1 MVDLQAV
8 ELQAQEPEAP
18 PPNDETAALPVLD
31 LSMLPEQ
38 QTAGAAPPTDDA
50 TPTGQ
55 IDAITPTWPD
65 HPTPPTD
72 DATPTGQIDAIT
84 PTWPDGL
91 TPPIEQL
98 ARPEPSTDDH
108 EIVVGDNDPTGISTV
123 IDVPLA
129 LDELGP
135 LDPSDGAPPPLSA
148 ETVSEVPESLTL
160 GPSSDASDEPSDI
173 SDVAVPDP
181 DERSPRR
188 RLFGRRRRRGEEPPT
203 PTIVPEPVMGSD
215 TTFAATETSDPQ
227 DEREAQDQ
235 ASSDTPEPFPGGSS
249 DLPGAP
255 RSQRRPR
262 RNVVL
267 PGQQESTEATTDD
280 GALQSI
286 EAAVPGMPKEEP
298 PSPPFPIIDTN
309 DVLPKGSLF
318 TGPTVEPLVVEPPE
332 ATSIGWTDEAPLVS
346 PSGSRTDDQI
356 LEFSG
361 VEPERPASGE
371 LFGHTHD
378 AAAASLFSDAPETAA
393 VDIPSIE
400 AASELFV
407 APVPDTDWHPLD
419 EITAARLSDAINPDA
434 EVGAATSELELE
446 LELEPEPEPEP
457 ESTEEP
463 EPEPELLFPSE
474 YPPVTA
480 THTEVDAI
488 PPEDQDEDWL
498 TVNQAGFSEAITP
511 DTDIGTVASEPE
523 PEPTHEPEPE
533 PEPTHEPEPEPEPEP
548 ELLFPSEYPPV
559 TATHTEVDA
568 IPPENQEEDW
578 LSIDAAAFMVGGV
591 ANHEKPAEDALELFD
606 DYVPSWADGSEPIVH
621 PAANGPAVSV
631 VTEFFSLDGILADLR
646 MLRDKQP
653 ERTDADDHGL
663 PETAALQF
671 DILDDT
677 SQAADQSEV
686 PPAVSTGVAT
696 PVVDLAELPEES
708 GDRPEAMIAIPA
720 MMPAGL
726 NSVAVDPHG
735 GASSTRQ
742 PNHDVFAELA
752 DLDGTEG
759 IRGIL
764 DDAPDTDGHIDS
776 HDWWDFEDTTQRND
790 DRAGF
795 RAAANATEA
804 IDLTGTEQISLAASD
819 LAAPPTASKPSD
831 LDALDGPDSVAYEAA
846 MHAFFDAHD
855 DDDGKDGLNDPDD
868 DEADGLFTSVVDD
881 SEAIS
886 ERYNEA
892 EPGSAQLDSI
902 DDRDGVD
909 RWVEDT
915 EDSHGDWLERT
926 RRTTAANVI
935 GAIAALLAIIGL
947 LMATVWVVQN
957 I

>member
-1 MVDLQAV
+1 VVDLQAV

-38 QTAGAAPPTDDA
+38 QTAGAAPPTDDATPTGQIDAITPTWPDHPTPPTDDA

-457 ESTEEP
+457 EPESTEEP

-480 THTEVDAI
+480 TH
-488 PPEDQDEDWL
+488 
-498 TVNQAGFSEAITP
+498 
-511 DTDIGTVASEPE
+511 
-523 PEPTHEPEPE
+523 
-533 PEPTHEPEPEPEPEP
+533 
-548 ELLFPSEYPPV
+548 ELL
-559 TATHTEVDA
+559 
-568 IPPENQEEDW
+568 
-578 LSIDAAAFMVGGV
+578 
-591 ANHEKPAEDALELFD
+591 
-606 DYVPSWADGSEPIVH
+606 
-621 PAANGPAVSV
+621 
-631 VTEFFSLDGILADLR
+631 
-646 MLRDKQP
+646 
-653 ERTDADDHGL
+653 
-663 PETAALQF
+663 
-671 DILDDT
+671 
-677 SQAADQSEV
+677 
-686 PPAVSTGVAT
+686 
-696 PVVDLAELPEES
+696 
-708 GDRPEAMIAIPA
+708 
-720 MMPAGL
+720 
-726 NSVAVDPHG
+726 
-735 GASSTRQ
+735 
-742 PNHDVFAELA
+742 
-752 DLDGTEG
+752 
-759 IRGIL
+759 
-764 DDAPDTDGHIDS
+764 
-776 HDWWDFEDTTQRND
+776 
-790 DRAGF
+790 
-795 RAAANATEA
+795 
-804 IDLTGTEQISLAASD
+804 
-819 LAAPPTASKPSD
+819 
-831 LDALDGPDSVAYEAA
+831 
-846 MHAFFDAHD
+846 
-855 DDDGKDGLNDPDD
+855 
-868 DEADGLFTSVVDD
+868 
-881 SEAIS
+881 
-886 ERYNEA
+886 
-892 EPGSAQLDSI
+892 
-902 DDRDGVD
+902 
-909 RWVEDT
+909 
-915 EDSHGDWLERT
+915 
-926 RRTTAANVI
+926 
-935 GAIAALLAIIGL
+935 
-947 LMATVWVVQN
+947 
-957 I
+957 

>member
-235 ASSDTPEPFPGGSS
+235 ASSDTLEPFPGGSS

-457 ESTEEP
+457 EPESTE
-463 EPEPELLFPSE
+463 
-474 YPPVTA
+474 
-480 THTEVDAI
+480 
-488 PPEDQDEDWL
+488 
-498 TVNQAGFSEAITP
+498 
-511 DTDIGTVASEPE
+511 
-523 PEPTHEPEPE
+523 
-533 PEPTHEPEPEPEPEP
+533 EPEPEP

>member
-38 QTAGAAPPTDDA
+38 QTAGAA
-50 TPTGQ
+50 
-55 IDAITPTWPD
+55 
-65 HPTPPTD
+65 PPTD

-235 ASSDTPEPFPGGSS
+235 ASSDTLEPFPGGSS

-346 PSGSRTDDQI
+346 SSGSRTDDQI

-480 THTEVDAI
+480 AHAEVDAI
-488 PPEDQDEDWL
+488 PPEIQDEDWL
-498 TVNQAGFSEAITP
+498 SVNQAG
-511 DTDIGTVASEPE
+511 
-523 PEPTHEPEPE
+523 
-533 PEPTHEPEPEPEPEP
+533 
-548 ELLFPSEYPPV
+548 
-559 TATHTEVDA
+559 
-568 IPPENQEEDW
+568 
-578 LSIDAAAFMVGGV
+578 
-591 ANHEKPAEDALELFD
+591 
-606 DYVPSWADGSEPIVH
+606 
-621 PAANGPAVSV
+621 
-631 VTEFFSLDGILADLR
+631 
-646 MLRDKQP
+646 
-653 ERTDADDHGL
+653 
-663 PETAALQF
+663 
-671 DILDDT
+671 
-677 SQAADQSEV
+677 
-686 PPAVSTGVAT
+686 
-696 PVVDLAELPEES
+696 
-708 GDRPEAMIAIPA
+708 
-720 MMPAGL
+720 
-726 NSVAVDPHG
+726 
-735 GASSTRQ
+735 
-742 PNHDVFAELA
+742 
-752 DLDGTEG
+752 
-759 IRGIL
+759 
-764 DDAPDTDGHIDS
+764 
-776 HDWWDFEDTTQRND
+776 
-790 DRAGF
+790 
-795 RAAANATEA
+795 
-804 IDLTGTEQISLAASD
+804 
-819 LAAPPTASKPSD
+819 
-831 LDALDGPDSVAYEAA
+831 
-846 MHAFFDAHD
+846 
-855 DDDGKDGLNDPDD
+855 
-868 DEADGLFTSVVDD
+868 
-881 SEAIS
+881 
-886 ERYNEA
+886 
-892 EPGSAQLDSI
+892 
-902 DDRDGVD
+902 
-909 RWVEDT
+909 
-915 EDSHGDWLERT
+915 
-926 RRTTAANVI
+926 
-935 GAIAALLAIIGL
+935 
-947 LMATVWVVQN
+947 
-957 I
+957 

>member
-55 IDAITPTWPD
+55 N
-65 HPTPPTD
+65 
-72 DATPTGQIDAIT
+72 DAIT

-235 ASSDTPEPFPGGSS
+235 ASSDTLEPFPGGSS

>member
-38 QTAGAAPPTDDA
+38 QTAGAA
-50 TPTGQ
+50 
-55 IDAITPTWPD
+55 
-65 HPTPPTD
+65 PPTD

-356 LEFSG
+356 FEFSG

-446 LELEPEPEPEP
+446 LEL
-457 ESTEEP
+457 
-463 EPEPELLFPSE
+463 
-474 YPPVTA
+474 
-480 THTEVDAI
+480 
-488 PPEDQDEDWL
+488 
-498 TVNQAGFSEAITP
+498 
-511 DTDIGTVASEPE
+511 
-523 PEPTHEPEPE
+523 
-533 PEPTHEPEPEPEPEP
+533 EPEPEP

>member
-38 QTAGAAPPTDDA
+38 QTAGAA
-50 TPTGQ
+50 
-55 IDAITPTWPD
+55 
-65 HPTPPTD
+65 PPTD

-235 ASSDTPEPFPGGSS
+235 ASSDTLEPFPGGSS

-446 LELEPEPEPEP
+446 LEPEPEPEP
-457 ESTEEP
+457 ESTE
-463 EPEPELLFPSE
+463 
-474 YPPVTA
+474 
-480 THTEVDAI
+480 
-488 PPEDQDEDWL
+488 
-498 TVNQAGFSEAITP
+498 
-511 DTDIGTVASEPE
+511 
-523 PEPTHEPEPE
+523 
-533 PEPTHEPEPEPEPEP
+533 EPEPEP

>member
-38 QTAGAAPPTDDA
+38 QTAGAA
-50 TPTGQ
+50 
-55 IDAITPTWPD
+55 
-65 HPTPPTD
+65 PPTD

-235 ASSDTPEPFPGGSS
+235 ASSDTLEPFPGGSS

-457 ESTEEP
+457 EPESTEEP

-474 YPPVTA
+474 SPPVTA

-488 PPEDQDEDWL
+488 PPEDQD
-498 TVNQAGFSEAITP
+498 
-511 DTDIGTVASEPE
+511 
-523 PEPTHEPEPE
+523 
-533 PEPTHEPEPEPEPEP
+533 
-548 ELLFPSEYPPV
+548 
-559 TATHTEVDA
+559 
-568 IPPENQEEDW
+568 EDW

>member
-72 DATPTGQIDAIT
+72 DATPTGQIVAIT

-173 SDVAVPDP
+173 SDVAGLDP

-235 ASSDTPEPFPGGSS
+235 ASSDTLEPFPGGSS

-533 PEPTHEPEPEPEPEP
+533 PEPTHEPEPEPEPE
-548 ELLFPSEYPPV
+548 LLFPSEYPPV

-568 IPPENQEEDW
+568 IPPEDQEEDW

-631 VTEFFSLDGILADLR
+631 ATEFFSLDGILADLR

-855 DDDGKDGLNDPDD
+855 DDGKDGLNDPDD

>member
-38 QTAGAAPPTDDA
+38 QTAGAA
-50 TPTGQ
+50 
-55 IDAITPTWPD
+55 
-65 HPTPPTD
+65 PPTD

-235 ASSDTPEPFPGGSS
+235 ASSDRPEPFPGGSS

-280 GALQSI
+280 DALQSI

-446 LELEPEPEPEP
+446 LELELEPELEPEPEPEPEP

-488 PPEDQDEDWL
+488 PPEDQD
-498 TVNQAGFSEAITP
+498 
-511 DTDIGTVASEPE
+511 
-523 PEPTHEPEPE
+523 
-533 PEPTHEPEPEPEPEP
+533 
-548 ELLFPSEYPPV
+548 
-559 TATHTEVDA
+559 
-568 IPPENQEEDW
+568 EDW

-631 VTEFFSLDGILADLR
+631 VTEFFSLDGILADLL

-804 IDLTGTEQISLAASD
+804 IDLTGTEQISLVASD

-846 MHAFFDAHD
+846 MHAFFDAH

>member
-1 MVDLQAV
+1 M
-8 ELQAQEPEAP
+8 
-18 PPNDETAALPVLD
+18 
-31 LSMLPEQ
+31 
-38 QTAGAAPPTDDA
+38 
-50 TPTGQ
+50 
-55 IDAITPTWPD
+55 
-65 HPTPPTD
+65 
-72 DATPTGQIDAIT
+72 
-84 PTWPDGL
+84 
-91 TPPIEQL
+91 
-98 ARPEPSTDDH
+98 
-108 EIVVGDNDPTGISTV
+108 
-123 IDVPLA
+123 
-129 LDELGP
+129 
-135 LDPSDGAPPPLSA
+135 
-148 ETVSEVPESLTL
+148 
-160 GPSSDASDEPSDI
+160 
-173 SDVAVPDP
+173 
-181 DERSPRR
+181 
-188 RLFGRRRRRGEEPPT
+188 
-203 PTIVPEPVMGSD
+203 
-215 TTFAATETSDPQ
+215 
-227 DEREAQDQ
+227 
-235 ASSDTPEPFPGGSS
+235 
-249 DLPGAP
+249 
-255 RSQRRPR
+255 
-262 RNVVL
+262 
-267 PGQQESTEATTDD
+267 
-280 GALQSI
+280 
-286 EAAVPGMPKEEP
+286 
-298 PSPPFPIIDTN
+298 
-309 DVLPKGSLF
+309 
-318 TGPTVEPLVVEPPE
+318 
-332 ATSIGWTDEAPLVS
+332 
-346 PSGSRTDDQI
+346 
-356 LEFSG
+356 
-361 VEPERPASGE
+361 
-371 LFGHTHD
+371 
-378 AAAASLFSDAPETAA
+378 
-393 VDIPSIE
+393 
-400 AASELFV
+400 
-407 APVPDTDWHPLD
+407 
-419 EITAARLSDAINPDA
+419 
-434 EVGAATSELELE
+434 
-446 LELEPEPEPEP
+446 
-457 ESTEEP
+457 
-463 EPEPELLFPSE
+463 
-474 YPPVTA
+474 
-480 THTEVDAI
+480 DAI
-488 PPEDQDEDWL
+488 PPEDQD
-498 TVNQAGFSEAITP
+498 
-511 DTDIGTVASEPE
+511 
-523 PEPTHEPEPE
+523 
-533 PEPTHEPEPEPEPEP
+533 
-548 ELLFPSEYPPV
+548 
-559 TATHTEVDA
+559 
-568 IPPENQEEDW
+568 EDW

-855 DDDGKDGLNDPDD
+855 DDGKDGLNDPDD

>member
-38 QTAGAAPPTDDA
+38 QTAGAA
-50 TPTGQ
+50 
-55 IDAITPTWPD
+55 
-65 HPTPPTD
+65 PPTD

-215 TTFAATETSDPQ
+215 STFAATETSDPQ

-235 ASSDTPEPFPGGSS
+235 ASSDTLEPFPGGSS

-446 LELEPEPEPEP
+446 LEPEPEPEPEP
-457 ESTEEP
+457 ESTE
-463 EPEPELLFPSE
+463 
-474 YPPVTA
+474 
-480 THTEVDAI
+480 
-488 PPEDQDEDWL
+488 
-498 TVNQAGFSEAITP
+498 
-511 DTDIGTVASEPE
+511 
-523 PEPTHEPEPE
+523 
-533 PEPTHEPEPEPEPEP
+533 EPEPEP

-855 DDDGKDGLNDPDD
+855 DDGKDGLNDPDD

>member
-38 QTAGAAPPTDDA
+38 QTAGAA
-50 TPTGQ
+50 
-55 IDAITPTWPD
+55 
-65 HPTPPTD
+65 PPTD

-434 EVGAATSELELE
+434 EVGAATSEPEPELE
-446 LELEPEPEPEP
+446 LELEPEPEP

-548 ELLFPSEYPPV
+548 ELLFPSEYPLV
-559 TATHTEVDA
+559 TSAHAEVDA

-631 VTEFFSLDGILADLR
+631 VTEFFSLDGILADLL

-804 IDLTGTEQISLAASD
+804 IDLTGTEQISLVASD

-846 MHAFFDAHD
+846 MHAFFDAH